1 MTRLRS
7 LCRSAST
14 LVFRVSSARN
24 VEGFFVDIHAP
35 ASDNIDELRRVADA
49 NGVATGFW
57 DWYGN
62 WVGVSAST
70 LLKVLGALGL
80 PLDESSSVGDVHS
93 ALRLTEEREWRR
105 TLPPTIVARQGGG
118 YMFPVHVP
126 DGSWVNVQWVLEDG
140 RKGSCDQVDRY
151 VAPRMIDG
159 ELIGCATFDVPHWLP
174 LGWHRLVATV
184 EGGHVE
190 SATLI
195 IVPNTLSLPL
205 LESSRRVWGVNA
217 QLYSTR
223 SASSWGIGDATDL
236 ADLAAVC
243 ADKGADFL
251 LINPVHASQPVS
263 PLETSPYLPV
273 SRRWLNPIYI
283 HPESIEEYAS
293 LPQASRAA
301 IEQLRDETRQ
311 FATRE
316 DLIDRDRSWEA
327 KRKALEAIFAAP
339 RSYHRQSQ
347 LDRFIE
353 RGGSEL
359 SNYALWCALVE
370 REGTIE
376 LPEDLARSSAP
387 RVELERLELADRVD
401 FYQWCQW
408 VAAQQLEHAQH
419 VAREVGME
427 IGIMA
432 DLAVG
437 VHPYGSEKWSRPEL
451 FASGMSVG
459 APPDVYSQQ
468 GQNWSQ
474 PPWSPRSLAES
485 GYLPLRDMVRAALAN
500 AGAVRIDH
508 ILGMF
513 RLWWIPDG
521 CAATEGTYVYYDHE
535 AMMGII
541 LLEAQRAGAV
551 VIGEDLGVVEPWV
564 RDYLRE
570 RGVLGTSV
578 VWFEKEGG
586 GWPLRP
592 EHYRDRALAAVNIHD
607 LPPTLG
613 YIRGI
618 QTTLRSELGL
628 LTDDIETVRAG
639 DRLELEQVSA
649 RLLEYGCIDGAEPSE
664 REIVEGLYR
673 YVAKTP
679 SKLVVASLVDAVGDV
694 RPQNM
699 PGTGADQYPNWC
711 VPLCDSD
718 GDEVAIED
726 LPTDERL
733 TSLFALLRGSVN

>member
-1 MTRLRS
+1 M
-7 LCRSAST
+7 
-14 LVFRVSSARN
+14 
-24 VEGFFVDIHAP
+24 DIHAP

-80 PLDESSSVGDVHS
+80 PLDESSSVGDVHE

-140 RKGSCDQVDRY
+140 RKGPCDQVDRY

-159 ELIGCATFDVPHWLP
+159 ELVGRATFDVPHWLP

-223 SASSWGIGDATDL
+223 SASSWGIGDAADL

-251 LINPVHASQPVS
+251 LVNPVHASQPVS

-283 HPESIEEYAS
+283 RPESIEEYAS
-293 LPQASRAA
+293 LPQASRVT

-311 FATRE
+311 FATRD
-316 DLIDRDRSWEA
+316 DLIDRDCSWEA
-327 KRKALEAIFAAP
+327 KSKALEIIFAAP

-408 VAAQQLEHAQH
+408 VAAEQLEHAQH

-521 CAATEGTYVYYDHE
+521 YAATEGTYVYYDHE
-535 AMMGII
+535 AMMGVI

>member
-1 MTRLRS
+1 M
-7 LCRSAST
+7 
-14 LVFRVSSARN
+14 
-24 VEGFFVDIHAP
+24 DIHAP
-35 ASDNIDELRRVADA
+35 ASDNIDELRRIADA
-49 NGVATGFW
+49 NGIATGFW
-57 DWYGN
+57 NWYGD

-80 PLDESSSVGDVHS
+80 PLDESSTVGDVHE
-93 ALRLTEEREWRR
+93 AQRLTEEREWRR

-140 RKGSCDQVDRY
+140 RKGACDQVDRY
-151 VAPRMIDG
+151 VPPRMIDG
-159 ELIGCATFDVPHWLP
+159 ELVGRATFDVPHWLP

-205 LESSRRVWGVNA
+205 LDSSRRVWGVNA

-223 SASSWGIGDATDL
+223 SASSWGIGDASDL

-263 PLETSPYLPV
+263 PLENSPYLPV

-283 HPESIEEYAS
+283 RPESIEEYAS

-316 DLIDRDRSWEA
+316 DLIDRDCSWEA
-327 KRKALEAIFAAP
+327 KRKALEAIFAVP

-347 LDRFIE
+347 LDCFIE

-387 RVELERLELADRVD
+387 RVELERLELAERVD

-408 VAAQQLEHAQH
+408 VVAEQLEHAQH

-451 FASGMSVG
+451 FATGMTVG

-485 GYLPLRDMVRAALAN
+485 GYTPLRDMVRAALAN

-513 RLWWIPDG
+513 RLWWIPEG
-521 CAATEGTYVYYDHE
+521 RAATEGTYVYYDHE
-535 AMMGII
+535 AMMGVI

-639 DRLELEQVSA
+639 DRLELEQMGA
-649 RLLEYGCIDGAEPSE
+649 RLHEYGCIDGAEPSE
-664 REIVEGLYR
+664 RETVEGLYR

-699 PGTGADQYPNWC
+699 PGTGADLYPNWC

-718 GDEVAIED
+718 GEEVAIDD
-726 LPTDERL
+726 LPTNERL
-733 TSLFALLRGSVN
+733 TSLFALLRGSVR

>member
-1 MTRLRS
+1 M
-7 LCRSAST
+7 
-14 LVFRVSSARN
+14 
-24 VEGFFVDIHAP
+24 DIHAP
-35 ASDNIDELRRVADA
+35 ASDNIDELRRIADA

-80 PLDESSSVGDVHS
+80 PLDESSTVGDVHE
-93 ALRLTEEREWRR
+93 AMRLTEEREWRR

-140 RKGSCDQVDRY
+140 RKGACDQVDRY
-151 VAPRMIDG
+151 IAPRMIDG
-159 ELIGCATFDVPHWLP
+159 ELVGRATFDVPHWLP

-205 LESSRRVWGVNA
+205 LDSSRRVWGVNA

-223 SASSWGIGDATDL
+223 SASSWGIGDASDL

-263 PLETSPYLPV
+263 PLENSPYLPV

-283 HPESIEEYAS
+283 RPESIEEYAS

-316 DLIDRDRSWEA
+316 DLIDRDCSWEA
-327 KRKALEAIFAAP
+327 KRKALEAIFAVP

-387 RVELERLELADRVD
+387 RVELERLELAERVD

-408 VAAQQLEHAQH
+408 VVAEQLEHAQH

-513 RLWWIPDG
+513 RLWWIPEG

-535 AMMGII
+535 AMMGVI

-639 DRLELEQVSA
+639 DRLELEQINA
-649 RLLEYGCIDGAEPSE
+649 RLLEYGCVDGAQPSE
-664 REIVEGLYR
+664 RETVEGLYR
-673 YVAKTP
+673 YVARTP

-718 GDEVAIED
+718 GDEVAIEE

>member
-1 MTRLRS
+1 M
-7 LCRSAST
+7 
-14 LVFRVSSARN
+14 
-24 VEGFFVDIHAP
+24 DIHAP
-35 ASDNIDELRRVADA
+35 ASDNIDELRRIADA
-49 NGVATGFW
+49 NGIATGFW
-57 DWYGN
+57 NWYGN

-80 PLDESSSVGDVHS
+80 PLNESSTVGDVYE
-93 ALRLTEEREWRR
+93 AQRLTEEREWRR

-140 RKGSCDQVDRY
+140 RKGACDQVDRY
-151 VAPRMIDG
+151 VPPRMIDG
-159 ELIGCATFDVPHWLP
+159 ELVGRATFDVPRWLP

-223 SASSWGIGDATDL
+223 SASSWGIGDAADL

-251 LINPVHASQPVS
+251 LVNPVHASQPVS

-283 HPESIEEYAS
+283 RPESIEEYAS

-301 IEQLRDETRQ
+301 IERLSDETRQ

-327 KRKALEAIFAAP
+327 KREALEVIFAAP

-387 RVELERLELADRVD
+387 RVELERLELAERVD

-408 VAAQQLEHAQH
+408 VVAEQLEHAQH

-474 PPWSPRSLAES
+474 PPWSPRSLADS

-535 AMMGII
+535 AMMGVI

-639 DRLELEQVSA
+639 DRLELEQMGA
-649 RLLEYGCIDGAEPSE
+649 RLHEYGCIDGAEPSE
-664 REIVEGLYR
+664 RETVEGLYR

-699 PGTGADQYPNWC
+699 PGTGADLYPNWC

-718 GDEVAIED
+718 GEEVAIED

-733 TSLFALLRGSVN
+733 TSLFALLRGTVH

>member
-1 MTRLRS
+1 M
-7 LCRSAST
+7 
-14 LVFRVSSARN
+14 
-24 VEGFFVDIHAP
+24 DIHAP

-80 PLDESSSVGDVHS
+80 PLDESSTVGDVHE
-93 ALRLTEEREWRR
+93 AQRLTEEREWRR

-140 RKGSCDQVDRY
+140 RKGPCDQVDRY

-159 ELIGCATFDVPHWLP
+159 ELVGRATFDVPHWLP

-223 SASSWGIGDATDL
+223 SASSWGIGDAADL

-251 LINPVHASQPVS
+251 LVNPVHASQPVS

-283 HPESIEEYAS
+283 RPESIEEYAS
-293 LPQASRAA
+293 LPQASRVT

-311 FATRE
+311 FATRD
-316 DLIDRDRSWEA
+316 DLIDRDCSWEA
-327 KRKALEAIFAAP
+327 KSKALEIIFAAP

-387 RVELERLELADRVD
+387 RVELERLKLADRVD

-408 VAAQQLEHAQH
+408 VAAEQLEHAQH

-535 AMMGII
+535 AMMGVI

>member
-1 MTRLRS
+1 M
-7 LCRSAST
+7 
-14 LVFRVSSARN
+14 
-24 VEGFFVDIHAP
+24 DIHAP
-35 ASDNIDELRRVADA
+35 ASDNIDELRRIADA

-80 PLDESSSVGDVHS
+80 PLDESSTVGDVYE
-93 ALRLTEEREWRR
+93 AQRLTEEREWRR

-140 RKGSCDQVDRY
+140 RKGACDQVDRY
-151 VAPRMIDG
+151 VPPRMIDG
-159 ELIGCATFDVPHWLP
+159 ELVGRATFDVPHWLP

-223 SASSWGIGDATDL
+223 SASSWGIGDAADL

-251 LINPVHASQPVS
+251 LVNPVHASQPVS

-283 HPESIEEYAS
+283 RPESIEEYAS

-316 DLIDRDRSWEA
+316 DLIDRDRSWET
-327 KRKALEAIFAAP
+327 KRTALELIFAAP

-408 VAAQQLEHAQH
+408 VAAEQLEHAQH

-535 AMMGII
+535 AMMGVI
-541 LLEAQRAGAV
+541 LLEAQRASAV

-628 LTDDIETVRAG
+628 LTADIETVRAG
-639 DRLELEQVSA
+639 DRLELEQVNA
-649 RLLEYGCIDGAEPSE
+649 RLLEYGCVDGAQPSE
-664 REIVEGLYR
+664 RETVEGLYR
-673 YVAKTP
+673 YVAQTP

-711 VPLCDSD
+711 VPLCDSN
-718 GDEVAIED
+718 GDEVAIEE

>member
-1 MTRLRS
+1 M
-7 LCRSAST
+7 
-14 LVFRVSSARN
+14 
-24 VEGFFVDIHAP
+24 DIHAP
-35 ASDNIDELRRVADA
+35 ASDNIDELRRIADA

-62 WVGVSAST
+62 WVGVRAST

-80 PLDESSSVGDVHS
+80 PLDESSTVGDVHE
-93 ALRLTEEREWRR
+93 ALRITDEREWRR

-118 YMFPVHVP
+118 YLFPVHVP
-126 DGSWVNVQWVLEDG
+126 DGSWVNVHWVLEDG
-140 RKGSCDQVDRY
+140 RKGACDQVDRY
-151 VAPRMIDG
+151 VPPRMIDG
-159 ELIGCATFDVPHWLP
+159 ELVGRATFDVPHWLP

-190 SATLI
+190 STTLI

-205 LESSRRVWGVNA
+205 LESSRRAWGVNA

-223 SASSWGIGDATDL
+223 SASSWGIGDAADL
-236 ADLAAVC
+236 ADLAAIC

-283 HPESIEEYAS
+283 RPENIEEFAS
-293 LPQASRAA
+293 LSQASREA

-311 FATRE
+311 FDSRE
-316 DLIDRDRSWEA
+316 DLIDRDCSWEA
-327 KRKALEAIFAAP
+327 KRKALELIFAAP

-347 LDRFIE
+347 LDHFIE

-387 RVELERLELADRVD
+387 RVEMERLELADRVD

-408 VAAQQLEHAQH
+408 VAAEQLEHAQH

-437 VHPYGSEKWSRPEL
+437 VHGYGSEKWSRPEL
-451 FASGMSVG
+451 FANGMCVG

-521 CAATEGTYVYYDHE
+521 CSATEGTYVYYDHE
-535 AMMGII
+535 AMMGVI

-639 DRLELEQVSA
+639 DRLELEQMNA
-649 RLLEYGCIDGAEPSE
+649 RLLEYGCVDGAQPSE
-664 REIVEGLYR
+664 RETVEGLYR
-673 YVAKTP
+673 YIAQTP

-699 PGTGADQYPNWC
+699 PGTGADLYPNWC
-711 VPLCDSD
+711 VPLCDSN
-718 GDEVAIED
+718 GDEVPIEE

>member
-1 MTRLRS
+1 M
-7 LCRSAST
+7 
-14 LVFRVSSARN
+14 
-24 VEGFFVDIHAP
+24 DIHAP
-35 ASDNIDELRRVADA
+35 ASDNIDELRRIADA

-80 PLDESSSVGDVHS
+80 PLDESSTVGDVHE
-93 ALRLTEEREWRR
+93 AMRLTEEREWRR

-140 RKGSCDQVDRY
+140 RKGACDQVDRY
-151 VAPRMIDG
+151 VAPRVIDG
-159 ELIGCATFDVPHWLP
+159 ELVGRATFDVPHWLP

-223 SASSWGIGDATDL
+223 SASSWGIGDASDL

-263 PLETSPYLPV
+263 PLENSPYLPV

-283 HPESIEEYAS
+283 RPESIEEYAS

-327 KRKALEAIFAAP
+327 KRKALEAIFAVP

-347 LDRFIE
+347 LDCFIE

-387 RVELERLELADRVD
+387 RVELERLELAERVD

-408 VAAQQLEHAQH
+408 VVAEQLEHAQH

-474 PPWSPRSLAES
+474 PPWSPRSLADS

-521 CAATEGTYVYYDHE
+521 RAATEGTYVYYDHE
-535 AMMGII
+535 AMMGVI

-578 VWFEKEGG
+578 VWFEKEGS

-639 DRLELEQVSA
+639 DRLELEQVGV
-649 RLLEYGCIDGAEPSE
+649 RLHEYGCIDGAEPSE
-664 REIVEGLYR
+664 RETVEGLYR

-718 GDEVAIED
+718 GEEVAIED
-726 LPTDERL
+726 LPTDDRL
-733 TSLFALLRGSVN
+733 TSLFALLRGTVH

>member
-1 MTRLRS
+1 M
-7 LCRSAST
+7 
-14 LVFRVSSARN
+14 
-24 VEGFFVDIHAP
+24 DIHAP

-49 NGVATGFW
+49 NGVAIGFW

-80 PLDESSSVGDVHS
+80 PLDESSTVGDVHE
-93 ALRLTEEREWRR
+93 AQRLTEEREWRR

-140 RKGSCDQVDRY
+140 RKGPCDQVDRY

-159 ELIGCATFDVPHWLP
+159 ELVGRATFDVPHWLP

-223 SASSWGIGDATDL
+223 SASSWGIGDAADL

-251 LINPVHASQPVS
+251 LVNPVHASQPVS

-283 HPESIEEYAS
+283 RPENIEEYAS
-293 LPQASRAA
+293 LPQASRVT

-311 FATRE
+311 FATRD
-316 DLIDRDRSWEA
+316 DLIDRDCSWEA
-327 KRKALEAIFAAP
+327 KSKALEIIFAAP

-408 VAAQQLEHAQH
+408 VAAEQLEHAQH

-535 AMMGII
+535 AMMGVI

>member
-1 MTRLRS
+1 M
-7 LCRSAST
+7 
-14 LVFRVSSARN
+14 
-24 VEGFFVDIHAP
+24 DIHAP
-35 ASDNIDELRRVADA
+35 ASDNIDELRRIADA

-80 PLDESSSVGDVHS
+80 PLDESSTVGDVHE
-93 ALRLTEEREWRR
+93 AQRLTDEREWRR

-140 RKGSCDQVDRY
+140 RKGACDQVDRY
-151 VAPRMIDG
+151 VPPRMIDG
-159 ELIGCATFDVPHWLP
+159 ELVGRATFDVPHWLP

-223 SASSWGIGDATDL
+223 SASSWGIGDAADL

-263 PLETSPYLPV
+263 PLENSPYLPV

-283 HPESIEEYAS
+283 RPESIEEYAS
-293 LPQASRAA
+293 LPEASRVA
-301 IEQLRDETRQ
+301 IKQLSDETRQ
-311 FATRE
+311 FAIRE

-327 KRKALEAIFAAP
+327 KRKALEIIFDAP

-387 RVELERLELADRVD
+387 RVELERLELAERVD

-408 VAAQQLEHAQH
+408 VVAEQLEHAQH
-419 VAREVGME
+419 VARGVGME

-513 RLWWIPDG
+513 RLWWIPEG
-521 CAATEGTYVYYDHE
+521 RAATEGTYVYYDHE
-535 AMMGII
+535 AMMGVI

-639 DRLELEQVSA
+639 DRLELEQVGA
-649 RLLEYGCIDGAEPSE
+649 RLHEYGCIDGAEPSE
-664 REIVEGLYR
+664 RETVEGLYR

-718 GDEVAIED
+718 GEEVAIED

-733 TSLFALLRGSVN
+733 TSLFALLRGTVR

>member
-1 MTRLRS
+1 M
-7 LCRSAST
+7 
-14 LVFRVSSARN
+14 
-24 VEGFFVDIHAP
+24 DIHAP
-35 ASDNIDELRRVADA
+35 ASDNIDELRRIADA

-80 PLDESSSVGDVHS
+80 PLDESSTVGDVHE
-93 ALRLTEEREWRR
+93 AQRLTDEREWRR

-151 VAPRMIDG
+151 VPPRMIDG
-159 ELIGCATFDVPHWLP
+159 ELVGRATFDVPHWLP

-190 SATLI
+190 STTLI

-223 SASSWGIGDATDL
+223 SASSWGIGDAADL

-283 HPESIEEYAS
+283 RPESIEEYAS
-293 LPQASRAA
+293 LPQASRVT

-311 FATRE
+311 FAIRE

-327 KRKALEAIFAAP
+327 KRKALEIIFDAP

-408 VAAQQLEHAQH
+408 VVAEQLEHAQH
-419 VAREVGME
+419 VAREVDME

-521 CAATEGTYVYYDHE
+521 RAATEGTYVYYDHE
-535 AMMGII
+535 AMMGVI

-628 LTDDIETVRAG
+628 LTDDIEKVRAG

-649 RLLEYGCIDGAEPSE
+649 RLHEYGCIDGAEPSE
-664 REIVEGLYR
+664 RETVEGLYR

-718 GDEVAIED
+718 GEEVAIED

-733 TSLFALLRGSVN
+733 TSLFALLNGTVR

>member
-1 MTRLRS
+1 M
-7 LCRSAST
+7 
-14 LVFRVSSARN
+14 
-24 VEGFFVDIHAP
+24 DIHAP
-35 ASDNIDELRRVADA
+35 ASDNIDELRRIADA

-80 PLDESSSVGDVHS
+80 PLDESSTVEDVHE
-93 ALRLTEEREWRR
+93 AMRLTEEREWRR

-140 RKGSCDQVDRY
+140 RKGACDQVDRY

-159 ELIGCATFDVPHWLP
+159 ELVGRATFDVPHWLP

-223 SASSWGIGDATDL
+223 SASSWGIGDASDL

-263 PLETSPYLPV
+263 PLENSPYLPV

-283 HPESIEEYAS
+283 RPESIEEYAS

-327 KRKALEAIFAAP
+327 KRKALEAIFAVP

-347 LDRFIE
+347 LDCFIE

-387 RVELERLELADRVD
+387 RVELERLELAERVD

-408 VAAQQLEHAQH
+408 VVAEQLEHAQH

-474 PPWSPRSLAES
+474 PPWSPRSLADS

-521 CAATEGTYVYYDHE
+521 RAATEGTYVYYDHE
-535 AMMGII
+535 AMMGVI

-578 VWFEKEGG
+578 VWFEKEGS

-639 DRLELEQVSA
+639 DRLELEQVGV
-649 RLLEYGCIDGAEPSE
+649 RLHEYGCIDGAEPSE
-664 REIVEGLYR
+664 RETVEGLYR

-718 GDEVAIED
+718 GEEVAIED
-726 LPTDERL
+726 LPTDDRL
-733 TSLFALLRGSVN
+733 TSLFALLRGTVH

>member
-1 MTRLRS
+1 M
-7 LCRSAST
+7 
-14 LVFRVSSARN
+14 
-24 VEGFFVDIHAP
+24 DIHAP
-35 ASDNIDELRRVADA
+35 ASDNIDELRRIADA

-80 PLDESSSVGDVHS
+80 PLDESSTVGDVHE
-93 ALRLTEEREWRR
+93 AMRLTEEREWRR

-140 RKGSCDQVDRY
+140 RKGACDQVDRY

-159 ELIGCATFDVPHWLP
+159 ELVGRATFDVPHWLP

-223 SASSWGIGDATDL
+223 SASSWGIGDASDL

-263 PLETSPYLPV
+263 PLENSPYLPV

-283 HPESIEEYAS
+283 RPESIEEYAS

-327 KRKALEAIFAAP
+327 KRKALEAIFAVP

-347 LDRFIE
+347 LDCFIE

-387 RVELERLELADRVD
+387 RVELERLELAERVD

-408 VAAQQLEHAQH
+408 VVAEQLEHAQH

-474 PPWSPRSLAES
+474 PPWSPRSLADS

-521 CAATEGTYVYYDHE
+521 RAATEGTYVYYDHE
-535 AMMGII
+535 AMMGVI

-578 VWFEKEGG
+578 VWFEKEGS

-639 DRLELEQVSA
+639 DRLELEQVGV
-649 RLLEYGCIDGAEPSE
+649 RLHEYGCIDGAEPSE
-664 REIVEGLYR
+664 RETVEGLYR

-718 GDEVAIED
+718 GEEVAIED
-726 LPTDERL
+726 LPADERL
-733 TSLFALLRGSVN
+733 TSLFALLRGTVH

>member
-1 MTRLRS
+1 M
-7 LCRSAST
+7 
-14 LVFRVSSARN
+14 
-24 VEGFFVDIHAP
+24 DIHAP
-35 ASDNIDELRRVADA
+35 ASDNIDELRRIADA

-80 PLDESSSVGDVHS
+80 PLDESSTVGDVHE
-93 ALRLTEEREWRR
+93 AMRLTEEREWRR

-140 RKGSCDQVDRY
+140 RKGACDQVDRY

-159 ELIGCATFDVPHWLP
+159 ELVGRATFDVPHWLP

-223 SASSWGIGDATDL
+223 SASSWGIGDAADL

-251 LINPVHASQPVS
+251 LINPVHASQPVA
-263 PLETSPYLPV
+263 PLENSPYLPV

-283 HPESIEEYAS
+283 RPESIEEYAS
-293 LPQASRAA
+293 LPQASRVT

-311 FATRE
+311 FAIRE

-327 KRKALEAIFAAP
+327 KRKALEIIFDAP

-408 VAAQQLEHAQH
+408 IAAEQLEHAQH

-474 PPWSPRSLAES
+474 PPWSPRSLADS

-513 RLWWIPDG
+513 RLWWIPEG
-521 CAATEGTYVYYDHE
+521 RAATEGTYVYYDHE
-535 AMMGII
+535 AMMGVI

-639 DRLELEQVSA
+639 DRLELEQMGA
-649 RLLEYGCIDGAEPSE
+649 RLHEYGCIDGAEPSE
-664 REIVEGLYR
+664 RETVEGLYR

-718 GDEVAIED
+718 GEEVAIED

-733 TSLFALLRGSVN
+733 TSLFALLRGTVH

>member
-1 MTRLRS
+1 M
-7 LCRSAST
+7 
-14 LVFRVSSARN
+14 
-24 VEGFFVDIHAP
+24 DIHAP
-35 ASDNIDELRRVADA
+35 ASDNIDELRRIADA
-49 NGVATGFW
+49 NGIATGFW
-57 DWYGN
+57 NWYGN

-80 PLDESSSVGDVHS
+80 PLDESSTVGDVHE
-93 ALRLTEEREWRR
+93 AQRLTEEREWRR

-140 RKGSCDQVDRY
+140 RKGACDQVDRY
-151 VAPRMIDG
+151 VPPRMIDG
-159 ELIGCATFDVPHWLP
+159 ELVGRATFDVPHWLP

-223 SASSWGIGDATDL
+223 SASSWGIGDAADL
-236 ADLAAVC
+236 ADLAAIC

-283 HPESIEEYAS
+283 RPENIEEFSS
-293 LPQASRAA
+293 LPQASRDA
-301 IEQLRDETRQ
+301 IEQLSDETRQ
-311 FATRE
+311 FDSRD

-327 KRKALEAIFAAP
+327 KRTALELIFAAP

-376 LPEDLARSSAP
+376 LPEDLALSSAP

-408 VAAQQLEHAQH
+408 VVAEQLEHAQH

-427 IGIMA
+427 IGVMA

-513 RLWWIPDG
+513 RLWWIPEG

-535 AMMGII
+535 AMMGVI

-639 DRLELEQVSA
+639 DRLELEQMGA
-649 RLLEYGCIDGAEPSE
+649 RLHEYGCIDGAEPSE

-718 GDEVAIED
+718 GEEVAIED

-733 TSLFALLRGSVN
+733 TSLFALLRGAVR

>member
-1 MTRLRS
+1 M
-7 LCRSAST
+7 
-14 LVFRVSSARN
+14 
-24 VEGFFVDIHAP
+24 DIHAP
-35 ASDNIDELRRVADA
+35 ASDNIDELRRIADA

-80 PLDESSSVGDVHS
+80 PLDESSTVGDVHE
-93 ALRLTEEREWRR
+93 AMRLTEEREWRR

-140 RKGSCDQVDRY
+140 RKGACDQVDRY

-159 ELIGCATFDVPHWLP
+159 ELVGRATFDVPHWLP

-223 SASSWGIGDATDL
+223 SASSWGIGDASDL

-263 PLETSPYLPV
+263 PLENSPYLPV

-283 HPESIEEYAS
+283 RPESIEEYAS

-316 DLIDRDRSWEA
+316 DLSDRDRSWEA
-327 KRKALEAIFAAP
+327 KRKALEAIFAVP

-347 LDRFIE
+347 LDCFIE

-370 REGTIE
+370 RECTIE

-387 RVELERLELADRVD
+387 RVELERLELAERVD

-408 VAAQQLEHAQH
+408 VVAEQLEHAQH

-474 PPWSPRSLAES
+474 PPWSPRSLADS

-521 CAATEGTYVYYDHE
+521 RAATEGTYVYYDHE
-535 AMMGII
+535 AMMGVI

-578 VWFEKEGG
+578 VWFEKEGS

-639 DRLELEQVSA
+639 DRLELEQMGA
-649 RLLEYGCIDGAEPSE
+649 RLHEYGCIDGAEPSE
-664 REIVEGLYR
+664 RETVEGLYR
-673 YVAKTP
+673 YVAKTS

-699 PGTGADQYPNWC
+699 PGTGADLYPNWC

-718 GDEVAIED
+718 GEEVAIED

-733 TSLFALLRGSVN
+733 TSLFALLRGTVR

>member
-1 MTRLRS
+1 M
-7 LCRSAST
+7 
-14 LVFRVSSARN
+14 
-24 VEGFFVDIHAP
+24 DIHAP
-35 ASDNIDELRRVADA
+35 ASDNIDELRRIADA

-80 PLDESSSVGDVHS
+80 PLDESSTVGDVHE
-93 ALRLTEEREWRR
+93 AQRLTDEREWRR

-140 RKGSCDQVDRY
+140 RKGACDQVDRY
-151 VAPRMIDG
+151 VPPRMIDG
-159 ELIGCATFDVPHWLP
+159 ELVGRATFDVPHWLP

-223 SASSWGIGDATDL
+223 SASSWGIGDAADL

-263 PLETSPYLPV
+263 PLENSPYLPV

-283 HPESIEEYAS
+283 RPESIEEYAS
-293 LPQASRAA
+293 LPEASRVA
-301 IEQLRDETRQ
+301 IKQLSDETRQ
-311 FATRE
+311 FAIRE

-327 KRKALEAIFAAP
+327 KRKALEIIFDAP

-408 VAAQQLEHAQH
+408 VVAEQLEHAQH
-419 VAREVGME
+419 VARGVGME

-521 CAATEGTYVYYDHE
+521 RAATEGTYVYYDHE
-535 AMMGII
+535 AMMGVI

-639 DRLELEQVSA
+639 DRLELEQMRA
-649 RLLEYGCIDGAEPSE
+649 RLHEYGCIDGAEPSE
-664 REIVEGLYR
+664 RETVEGLYR

-718 GDEVAIED
+718 GEEVAIED

-733 TSLFALLRGSVN
+733 TSLFALLRGTVR

>member
-1 MTRLRS
+1 M
-7 LCRSAST
+7 
-14 LVFRVSSARN
+14 
-24 VEGFFVDIHAP
+24 DIHAP

-80 PLDESSSVGDVHS
+80 PLDESSTVGDVHE

-159 ELIGCATFDVPHWLP
+159 ELVGRATFDVPHWLP

-205 LESSRRVWGVNA
+205 LESSRHVWGVNA

-263 PLETSPYLPV
+263 PLENSPYLPV

-283 HPESIEEYAS
+283 RPESIEEYAF

-301 IEQLRDETRQ
+301 IEQLSDETRQ
-311 FATRE
+311 FAIRE

-327 KRKALEAIFAAP
+327 KREALEVIFAAP

-387 RVELERLELADRVD
+387 RVELERLELAERVD

-408 VAAQQLEHAQH
+408 VAAEQLEHAQH

-485 GYLPLRDMVRAALAN
+485 GYLPLRDMLRAALAN

-513 RLWWIPDG
+513 RLWWIPEG
-521 CAATEGTYVYYDHE
+521 RAATEGTYVYYDHE
-535 AMMGII
+535 AMMGVI

-639 DRLELEQVSA
+639 DRLELEQVTA
-649 RLLEYGCIDGAEPSE
+649 RLHEYGCIDGAEPSE
-664 REIVEGLYR
+664 RETVEGLYR

-718 GDEVAIED
+718 GEEVAIED

-733 TSLFALLRGSVN
+733 TSLFALLRGTVC

>member
-1 MTRLRS
+1 M
-7 LCRSAST
+7 
-14 LVFRVSSARN
+14 
-24 VEGFFVDIHAP
+24 DIHAP

-80 PLDESSSVGDVHS
+80 PLDESSTVGDVHE
-93 ALRLTEEREWRR
+93 AQRLTEEREWRR

-140 RKGSCDQVDRY
+140 RKGPCDQVDRY

-159 ELIGCATFDVPHWLP
+159 ELVGRATFDVPHWLP

-223 SASSWGIGDATDL
+223 SASSWGIGDAADL

-251 LINPVHASQPVS
+251 LVNPVHASQPVS

-283 HPESIEEYAS
+283 RPESIEEYAS
-293 LPQASRAA
+293 LPQASRVT

-311 FATRE
+311 FATRD
-316 DLIDRDRSWEA
+316 DLIDRDCSWEA
-327 KRKALEAIFAAP
+327 KSKALEIIFAAP

-408 VAAQQLEHAQH
+408 VAAEQLEHAQH

-521 CAATEGTYVYYDHE
+521 CAATVGTYVYYDHE
-535 AMMGII
+535 AMMGVI

>member
-1 MTRLRS
+1 M
-7 LCRSAST
+7 
-14 LVFRVSSARN
+14 
-24 VEGFFVDIHAP
+24 DIHAP
-35 ASDNIDELRRVADA
+35 ASDNIDELRRIADA

-80 PLDESSSVGDVHS
+80 PLDESSTVGDVHE
-93 ALRLTEEREWRR
+93 AMRLTEEREWRR

-140 RKGSCDQVDRY
+140 RKGACDQVDRY

-159 ELIGCATFDVPHWLP
+159 ELVGRATFDVPHWLP

-223 SASSWGIGDATDL
+223 SASSWGIGDASDL

-263 PLETSPYLPV
+263 PLENSPYLPV

-283 HPESIEEYAS
+283 RPESIEEYAS

-327 KRKALEAIFAAP
+327 KRKALEAIFAVP

-347 LDRFIE
+347 LDCFIE

-387 RVELERLELADRVD
+387 RVELERLELAERVD

-408 VAAQQLEHAQH
+408 VAAEQLEHAQH

-474 PPWSPRSLAES
+474 PPWSPRSLADS

-521 CAATEGTYVYYDHE
+521 RAATEGTYVYYDHE
-535 AMMGII
+535 AMMGVI

-578 VWFEKEGG
+578 VWFEKEGS

-639 DRLELEQVSA
+639 DRLELEQVGV
-649 RLLEYGCIDGAEPSE
+649 RLHEYGCIDGAEPSE
-664 REIVEGLYR
+664 RETVEGLYR

-718 GDEVAIED
+718 GEEVAIED
-726 LPTDERL
+726 LPADERL
-733 TSLFALLRGSVN
+733 TSLFALLRGTVH

>member
-1 MTRLRS
+1 M
-7 LCRSAST
+7 
-14 LVFRVSSARN
+14 
-24 VEGFFVDIHAP
+24 DIHAP
-35 ASDNIDELRRVADA
+35 ASDNIDELRRIADA

-80 PLDESSSVGDVHS
+80 PLDESSTVGDVHE

-140 RKGSCDQVDRY
+140 RKGACDQVDRY
-151 VAPRMIDG
+151 IAPRMIDG
-159 ELIGCATFDVPHWLP
+159 ELVGRATFDVPHWLP

-263 PLETSPYLPV
+263 PLENSPYLPV

-283 HPESIEEYAS
+283 RPESIEEYAS

-316 DLIDRDRSWEA
+316 DLIDRDCSWEA
-327 KRKALEAIFAAP
+327 KRKALEAIFAVP

-347 LDRFIE
+347 LDCFIE

-387 RVELERLELADRVD
+387 RVELERLELAERVN

-408 VAAQQLEHAQH
+408 VVAEQLEHAQH

-474 PPWSPRSLAES
+474 PPWSPRSLADS

-521 CAATEGTYVYYDHE
+521 RAATEGTYVYYDHE
-535 AMMGII
+535 AMMGVI

-578 VWFEKEGG
+578 VWFEKEGS

-639 DRLELEQVSA
+639 DRLELEQVGV
-649 RLLEYGCIDGAEPSE
+649 RLHEYGCIDGAEPSE
-664 REIVEGLYR
+664 RETVEGLYR

-718 GDEVAIED
+718 GEEVAIED
-726 LPTDERL
+726 LPTDDRL
-733 TSLFALLRGSVN
+733 TSLFALLRGTVH

>member
-1 MTRLRS
+1 M
-7 LCRSAST
+7 
-14 LVFRVSSARN
+14 
-24 VEGFFVDIHAP
+24 DIHAP
-35 ASDNIDELRRVADA
+35 ASDNIDELRRIADA

-80 PLDESSSVGDVHS
+80 PLDESSTVGDVHE
-93 ALRLTEEREWRR
+93 AMRLTEEREWRR

-140 RKGSCDQVDRY
+140 RKGACDQVDRY
-151 VAPRMIDG
+151 IAPRMIDG
-159 ELIGCATFDVPHWLP
+159 ELVGRATFDVPHWLP

-223 SASSWGIGDATDL
+223 SASSWGIGDASDL

-263 PLETSPYLPV
+263 PLENSPYLPV

-283 HPESIEEYAS
+283 RPESIEEYAS

-327 KRKALEAIFAAP
+327 KRKALEAIFAVP

-347 LDRFIE
+347 LDCFIE

-387 RVELERLELADRVD
+387 RVELERLELAERVD

-408 VAAQQLEHAQH
+408 VVAEQLEHAQH

-474 PPWSPRSLAES
+474 PPWSPRSLADS

-521 CAATEGTYVYYDHE
+521 RAATEGTYVYYDHE
-535 AMMGII
+535 AMMGVI

-578 VWFEKEGG
+578 VWFEKEGS

-639 DRLELEQVSA
+639 DRLELEQVGV
-649 RLLEYGCIDGAEPSE
+649 RLHEYGCIDGAEPSE
-664 REIVEGLYR
+664 RETVEGLYR

-718 GDEVAIED
+718 GEEVAIED
-726 LPTDERL
+726 LPTDDRL
-733 TSLFALLRGSVN
+733 TSLFALLRGTVH

>member
-1 MTRLRS
+1 M
-7 LCRSAST
+7 
-14 LVFRVSSARN
+14 
-24 VEGFFVDIHAP
+24 DIHAP
-35 ASDNIDELRRVADA
+35 ASDNIDELRRIADA

-80 PLDESSSVGDVHS
+80 PLDESSTVGDVHE
-93 ALRLTEEREWRR
+93 AMRLTEEREWRR

-140 RKGSCDQVDRY
+140 RKGACDQVDRY

-159 ELIGCATFDVPHWLP
+159 ELVGRATFDVPHWLP

-223 SASSWGIGDATDL
+223 SASSWGIGDASDL

-263 PLETSPYLPV
+263 PLENSPYLPV

-283 HPESIEEYAS
+283 RPESIEEYAS

-316 DLIDRDRSWEA
+316 DLIDRDCSWEA
-327 KRKALEAIFAAP
+327 KRKALEAIFAVP

-347 LDRFIE
+347 LDCFIE

-387 RVELERLELADRVD
+387 RVELERLELAERVN

-408 VAAQQLEHAQH
+408 VVAEQLEHAQH

-474 PPWSPRSLAES
+474 PPWSPRSLADS

-521 CAATEGTYVYYDHE
+521 RAATEGTYVYYDHE
-535 AMMGII
+535 AMMGVI

-578 VWFEKEGG
+578 VWFEKEGS

-639 DRLELEQVSA
+639 DRLELEQVGV
-649 RLLEYGCIDGAEPSE
+649 RLHEYGCIDGAEPSE
-664 REIVEGLYR
+664 RETVEGLYR

-718 GDEVAIED
+718 GEEVAIED
-726 LPTDERL
+726 LPTDDRL
-733 TSLFALLRGSVN
+733 TSLFALLRGTVH

>member
-14 LVFRVSSARN
+14 LNIKVLSARN

-35 ASDNIDELRRVADA
+35 ASDNIDELRRIADA
-49 NGVATGFW
+49 NGIATGFW
-57 DWYGN
+57 NWYGD

-80 PLDESSSVGDVHS
+80 PLDESSTVGDVHE
-93 ALRLTEEREWRR
+93 AQRLTEEREWRR

-140 RKGSCDQVDRY
+140 RKGACDQVDRY
-151 VAPRMIDG
+151 VPPRMIDG
-159 ELIGCATFDVPHWLP
+159 ELVGRATFDVPHWLP

-223 SASSWGIGDATDL
+223 SASSWGIGDASDL

-263 PLETSPYLPV
+263 PLENSPYLPV

-283 HPESIEEYAS
+283 RPESIEEYAS

-327 KRKALEAIFAAP
+327 KRKALEAIFAVP

-347 LDRFIE
+347 LDCFIE

-408 VAAQQLEHAQH
+408 VAAEQLEHAQH

-427 IGIMA
+427 IGVMA

-474 PPWSPRSLAES
+474 PPWSPRSLADS

-535 AMMGII
+535 AMMGVI

-639 DRLELEQVSA
+639 DRLELEQMGA
-649 RLLEYGCIDGAEPSE
+649 RLHEYGCIDGAEPSE
-664 REIVEGLYR
+664 RETVEGLYR

-718 GDEVAIED
+718 GEEVAIED

-733 TSLFALLRGSVN
+733 TSLFALLRGTVH

>member
-1 MTRLRS
+1 M
-7 LCRSAST
+7 
-14 LVFRVSSARN
+14 
-24 VEGFFVDIHAP
+24 DIHAP
-35 ASDNIDELRRVADA
+35 ASDNIDELRRIADA

-80 PLDESSSVGDVHS
+80 PLDESSTVGDVHE
-93 ALRLTEEREWRR
+93 AMRLTEEREWRR

-140 RKGSCDQVDRY
+140 RKGACDQVDRY
-151 VAPRMIDG
+151 VAPRVIDG
-159 ELIGCATFDVPHWLP
+159 ELVGRATFDVPHWLP

-223 SASSWGIGDATDL
+223 SASSWGIGDASDL

-263 PLETSPYLPV
+263 PLENSPYLPV

-283 HPESIEEYAS
+283 RPESIEEYAS

-327 KRKALEAIFAAP
+327 KRKALEAIFAVP

-347 LDRFIE
+347 LDCFIE

-387 RVELERLELADRVD
+387 RVELERLELAERVD

-408 VAAQQLEHAQH
+408 VVAEQLEHAQH

-474 PPWSPRSLAES
+474 PPWSPRSLADS

-535 AMMGII
+535 AMMGVI

-564 RDYLRE
+564 RDYLRD

-578 VWFEKEGG
+578 VWFEKEGS

-639 DRLELEQVSA
+639 DRLELEQVGV
-649 RLLEYGCIDGAEPSE
+649 RLHEYGCIDGAEPSE
-664 REIVEGLYR
+664 RETVEGLYR

-718 GDEVAIED
+718 GEEVAIED
-726 LPTDERL
+726 LPTDDRL
-733 TSLFALLRGSVN
+733 TSLFALLRGTVH

>member
-1 MTRLRS
+1 M
-7 LCRSAST
+7 
-14 LVFRVSSARN
+14 
-24 VEGFFVDIHAP
+24 DIHAP
-35 ASDNIDELRRVADA
+35 ASDNIDELRRIADA
-49 NGVATGFW
+49 NGIATGFW
-57 DWYGN
+57 NWYGN

-80 PLDESSSVGDVHS
+80 PLNESSTVGDVYE
-93 ALRLTEEREWRR
+93 AQRLTEEREWRR

-140 RKGSCDQVDRY
+140 RKGACDQVDRY

-159 ELIGCATFDVPHWLP
+159 ELVGRATFDVPHWLP

-223 SASSWGIGDATDL
+223 SASSWGIGDAADL

-251 LINPVHASQPVS
+251 LVNPVHASQPVS

-283 HPESIEEYAS
+283 RPESIEEYAS

-301 IEQLRDETRQ
+301 IERLSDETRQ

-327 KRKALEAIFAAP
+327 KREALEAIFAAP

-347 LDRFIE
+347 LDRFME

-387 RVELERLELADRVD
+387 RVELERLELAERVD

-408 VAAQQLEHAQH
+408 VVAEQLEHAQH

-474 PPWSPRSLAES
+474 PPWSPRSLADS

-535 AMMGII
+535 AMMGVI

-639 DRLELEQVSA
+639 DRLELEQMGA
-649 RLLEYGCIDGAEPSE
+649 RLHEYGCIDGAEPSE
-664 REIVEGLYR
+664 RETVEGLYR

-699 PGTGADQYPNWC
+699 PGTGADLYPNWC

-718 GDEVAIED
+718 GEEVAIED

>member
-1 MTRLRS
+1 M
-7 LCRSAST
+7 
-14 LVFRVSSARN
+14 
-24 VEGFFVDIHAP
+24 DIHAP
-35 ASDNIDELRRVADA
+35 ASDNIDELRRIADA

-80 PLDESSSVGDVHS
+80 PLDESSTVGDVHE
-93 ALRLTEEREWRR
+93 AMRLTEEREWRR

-140 RKGSCDQVDRY
+140 RKGACDQVDRY

-159 ELIGCATFDVPHWLP
+159 ELVGRATFDVPHWLP

-223 SASSWGIGDATDL
+223 SASSWGIGDASDL

-263 PLETSPYLPV
+263 PLENSPYLPV

-283 HPESIEEYAS
+283 RPESIEEYAS

-327 KRKALEAIFAAP
+327 KRKALEAIFAVP

-347 LDRFIE
+347 LDCFIE

-387 RVELERLELADRVD
+387 RVELERLELAERVD

-408 VAAQQLEHAQH
+408 VVAEQLEHAQH

-474 PPWSPRSLAES
+474 PPWSPRSLADS

-500 AGAVRIDH
+500 AGAARIDH

-521 CAATEGTYVYYDHE
+521 RAATEGTYVYYDHE
-535 AMMGII
+535 AMMGVI

-578 VWFEKEGG
+578 VWFEKEGS

-639 DRLELEQVSA
+639 DRLELEQVGV
-649 RLLEYGCIDGAEPSE
+649 RLHEYGCIDGAEPSE
-664 REIVEGLYR
+664 RETVEGLYR

-718 GDEVAIED
+718 GEEVAIED
-726 LPTDERL
+726 LPTDDRL
-733 TSLFALLRGSVN
+733 TSLFALLRGTVH

>member
-7 LCRSAST
+7 LCRSVSA
-14 LVFRVSSARN
+14 LNIKVSSARN
-24 VEGFFVDIHAP
+24 EEGFFVDIHAP
-35 ASDNIDELRRVADA
+35 ASDNIDELRRIADA

-80 PLDESSSVGDVHS
+80 PLDESSTVGDVHE
-93 ALRLTEEREWRR
+93 AMRLTEEREWRR

-140 RKGSCDQVDRY
+140 RKGACDQVDRY

-159 ELIGCATFDVPHWLP
+159 ELVGRATFDVPHWLP

-205 LESSRRVWGVNA
+205 LDSSRRVWGVNA

-223 SASSWGIGDATDL
+223 SASSWGIGDASDL

-263 PLETSPYLPV
+263 PLENSPYLPV

-283 HPESIEEYAS
+283 RPESIEEYAS

-316 DLIDRDRSWEA
+316 DLIDRDCSWEA
-327 KRKALEAIFAAP
+327 KRKALEAIFAVP

-347 LDRFIE
+347 LDCFIE

-387 RVELERLELADRVD
+387 RVELERLELAERVD

-408 VAAQQLEHAQH
+408 VVAEQLEHAQH

-474 PPWSPRSLAES
+474 PPWSPRSLADS

-521 CAATEGTYVYYDHE
+521 RAATEGTYVYYDHE
-535 AMMGII
+535 AMMGVI

-628 LTDDIETVRAG
+628 LTDDIEKVRAG

-649 RLLEYGCIDGAEPSE
+649 RLHEYGCIDGAEPSE
-664 REIVEGLYR
+664 RETVEGLYR

-718 GDEVAIED
+718 GEEVAIED
-726 LPTDERL
+726 LPTDDRL
-733 TSLFALLRGSVN
+733 TSLFALLSGTVR

>member
-1 MTRLRS
+1 M
-7 LCRSAST
+7 
-14 LVFRVSSARN
+14 
-24 VEGFFVDIHAP
+24 DIHAP
-35 ASDNIDELRRVADA
+35 ASDNIDELRRIADV

-80 PLDESSSVGDVHS
+80 PLDESSTVGDVHE
-93 ALRLTEEREWRR
+93 AMRLTEEREWRR

-140 RKGSCDQVDRY
+140 RKGACDQVDRY

-159 ELIGCATFDVPHWLP
+159 ELVGRATFDVPHWLP

-223 SASSWGIGDATDL
+223 SASSWGIGDASDL

-263 PLETSPYLPV
+263 PLENSPYLPV

-283 HPESIEEYAS
+283 RPESIEEYAS

-327 KRKALEAIFAAP
+327 KRKALEAIFAVP

-347 LDRFIE
+347 LDCFIE

-387 RVELERLELADRVD
+387 RVELERLELAERVD

-408 VAAQQLEHAQH
+408 VVAEQLEHAQH

-474 PPWSPRSLAES
+474 PPWSPRSLADS

-521 CAATEGTYVYYDHE
+521 RAATEGTYVYYDHE
-535 AMMGII
+535 AMMGVI

-578 VWFEKEGG
+578 VWFEKEGS

-639 DRLELEQVSA
+639 DRLELEQVGV
-649 RLLEYGCIDGAEPSE
+649 RLHEYGCIDGAEPSE
-664 REIVEGLYR
+664 RETVEGLYR

-718 GDEVAIED
+718 GEEVAIED
-726 LPTDERL
+726 LPTDDRL
-733 TSLFALLRGSVN
+733 TSLFALLRGTVH

>member
-1 MTRLRS
+1 M
-7 LCRSAST
+7 
-14 LVFRVSSARN
+14 
-24 VEGFFVDIHAP
+24 DIHAP
-35 ASDNIDELRRVADA
+35 ASDNIDELRRIADA

-80 PLDESSSVGDVHS
+80 PLDESSTVGDVHE

-140 RKGSCDQVDRY
+140 RKGACDQVDRY
-151 VAPRMIDG
+151 VPPRMIDG
-159 ELIGCATFDVPHWLP
+159 ELVGRATFDVPHWLP

-263 PLETSPYLPV
+263 PLENSPYLPV

-283 HPESIEEYAS
+283 RPESIEEYAS
-293 LPQASRAA
+293 MPEGWRED
-301 IEQLRDETRQ
+301 IELFRDETRQ
-311 FATRE
+311 FAIRE

-327 KRKALEAIFAAP
+327 KRKALEVIFAAP

-387 RVELERLELADRVD
+387 RVELERLELAERVD

-408 VAAQQLEHAQH
+408 VAAEQLEHAQH

-437 VHPYGSEKWSRPEL
+437 VHGYGSEKWSRPEL

-513 RLWWIPDG
+513 RLWWIPEG

-535 AMMGII
+535 AMMGVI

-639 DRLELEQVSA
+639 DRLELEQINA
-649 RLLEYGCIDGAEPSE
+649 RLLEYGCVDGAQPSE
-664 REIVEGLYR
+664 RETVEGLYR
-673 YVAKTP
+673 YVARTP

-718 GDEVAIED
+718 GDEVAIEE

>member
-1 MTRLRS
+1 M
-7 LCRSAST
+7 
-14 LVFRVSSARN
+14 
-24 VEGFFVDIHAP
+24 DIHAP
-35 ASDNIDELRRVADA
+35 ASDNIDELRRIADA

-80 PLDESSSVGDVHS
+80 PLDESSTVGDVHE

-140 RKGSCDQVDRY
+140 RKGACDQVDRY
-151 VAPRMIDG
+151 VPPRMIDG
-159 ELIGCATFDVPHWLP
+159 ELVGRATFDVPHWLP

-263 PLETSPYLPV
+263 PLENSPYLPV

-283 HPESIEEYAS
+283 RPESIEEYAS
-293 LPQASRAA
+293 MPEGWRED
-301 IEQLRDETRQ
+301 IELFRDETRQ
-311 FATRE
+311 FAIRE

-327 KRKALEAIFAAP
+327 KRKALEVIFAAP

-387 RVELERLELADRVD
+387 RVELERLELAERVD

-408 VAAQQLEHAQH
+408 VAAEQLEHAQH

-437 VHPYGSEKWSRPEL
+437 VHGYGSEKWSRPEL

-468 GQNWSQ
+468 GQNWSH

-521 CAATEGTYVYYDHE
+521 RAATEGTYVYYDHE
-535 AMMGII
+535 AMMGVI

-639 DRLELEQVSA
+639 DRLELEQVGA
-649 RLLEYGCIDGAEPSE
+649 RLHEYGCIDGAEPSE
-664 REIVEGLYR
+664 RETVEGLYR

-718 GDEVAIED
+718 GEEVAIED

-733 TSLFALLRGSVN
+733 TSLFALLRGAVR

>member
-1 MTRLRS
+1 M
-7 LCRSAST
+7 
-14 LVFRVSSARN
+14 
-24 VEGFFVDIHAP
+24 DIHAP

-80 PLDESSSVGDVHS
+80 PLDESSTVGDVHE
-93 ALRLTEEREWRR
+93 AQRLTEESEWRR

-140 RKGSCDQVDRY
+140 RKGPCDQVDRY

-159 ELIGCATFDVPHWLP
+159 ELVGRATFDVPHWLP

-223 SASSWGIGDATDL
+223 SASSWGIGDAADL

-251 LINPVHASQPVS
+251 LVNPVHASQPVS

-283 HPESIEEYAS
+283 RPENIEEYAS
-293 LPQASRAA
+293 LPQASRVT

-311 FATRE
+311 FATRD
-316 DLIDRDRSWEA
+316 DLIDRDCSWEA
-327 KRKALEAIFAAP
+327 KSKALEIIFAAP

-408 VAAQQLEHAQH
+408 VAAEQLEHAQH

-427 IGIMA
+427 IGVMA

-535 AMMGII
+535 AMMGVI

>member
-1 MTRLRS
+1 M
-7 LCRSAST
+7 
-14 LVFRVSSARN
+14 
-24 VEGFFVDIHAP
+24 DIHAP
-35 ASDNIDELRRVADA
+35 ASDNIDELRRIADA
-49 NGVATGFW
+49 NGIATGFW
-57 DWYGN
+57 NWYGD

-80 PLDESSSVGDVHS
+80 PLDESSTVGDVHEVQ
-93 ALRLTEEREWRR
+93 RLTEEREWRR

-140 RKGSCDQVDRY
+140 RKGACDQVDRY
-151 VAPRMIDG
+151 VPPRMIDG
-159 ELIGCATFDVPHWLP
+159 ELVGRATFDVPHWLP

-223 SASSWGIGDATDL
+223 SASSWGIGDAADL

-251 LINPVHASQPVS
+251 LVNPVHASQPVS

-283 HPESIEEYAS
+283 RPESIEEYAS
-293 LPQASRAA
+293 LPQASREA

-327 KRKALEAIFAAP
+327 KREALEVIFAAP

-347 LDRFIE
+347 LDCFIE

-408 VAAQQLEHAQH
+408 VAAEQLEHAQH

-427 IGIMA
+427 IGVMA

-535 AMMGII
+535 AMMGVI

-618 QTTLRSELGL
+618 QTMLRSELGL

-639 DRLELEQVSA
+639 DRLELEQMGA
-649 RLLEYGCIDGAEPSE
+649 RLHEYGCIDGAEPSE
-664 REIVEGLYR
+664 RETVEGLYR

-718 GDEVAIED
+718 GEEVAIED

-733 TSLFALLRGSVN
+733 TSLFALLRGTVH

>member
-1 MTRLRS
+1 M
-7 LCRSAST
+7 
-14 LVFRVSSARN
+14 
-24 VEGFFVDIHAP
+24 DIHAP

-80 PLDESSSVGDVHS
+80 PLDESSTVGDVHE

-159 ELIGCATFDVPHWLP
+159 ELVGRATFDVPHWLP

-263 PLETSPYLPV
+263 
-273 SRRWLNPIYI
+273 RRWLNPIYI
-283 HPESIEEYAS
+283 RPESIEEYAS

-311 FATRE
+311 FAIRE

-387 RVELERLELADRVD
+387 RVEMERLELADRVD

-408 VAAQQLEHAQH
+408 VASEQLEHAQQ

-437 VHPYGSEKWSRPEL
+437 VHGYGSEKWSRPEL

-535 AMMGII
+535 AMMGVI

-639 DRLELEQVSA
+639 DRLELEQMGA
-649 RLLEYGCIDGAEPSE
+649 RLHEYGCIDGAEPSE
-664 REIVEGLYR
+664 RETVEGLYR

-699 PGTGADQYPNWC
+699 PGTGADLYPNWC

-718 GDEVAIED
+718 GEEVAIED

-733 TSLFALLRGSVN
+733 TSLFALLRGTVH

>member
-1 MTRLRS
+1 M
-7 LCRSAST
+7 
-14 LVFRVSSARN
+14 
-24 VEGFFVDIHAP
+24 DIHAP
-35 ASDNIDELRRVADA
+35 ASDNIDELRRIADA

-80 PLDESSSVGDVHS
+80 PLDESSTVGDVHE
-93 ALRLTEEREWRR
+93 AMRLTEEREWRR

-140 RKGSCDQVDRY
+140 RKGACDQVDRY
-151 VAPRMIDG
+151 VAPRMING
-159 ELIGCATFDVPHWLP
+159 ELVGRATFDVPHWLP

-205 LESSRRVWGVNA
+205 LDSSRRVWGVNA

-223 SASSWGIGDATDL
+223 SASSWGIGDASDL

-263 PLETSPYLPV
+263 PLENSPYLPV

-283 HPESIEEYAS
+283 RPESIEEYAS

-316 DLIDRDRSWEA
+316 DLIDRDCSWEA
-327 KRKALEAIFAAP
+327 KRKALEAIFAVP

-347 LDRFIE
+347 LDCFIE

-387 RVELERLELADRVD
+387 RVELERLELAERVD

-408 VAAQQLEHAQH
+408 VVAEQLEHAQH

-521 CAATEGTYVYYDHE
+521 RAATEGTYVYYDHE
-535 AMMGII
+535 AMMGVI

-578 VWFEKEGG
+578 VWFEKEGS

-639 DRLELEQVSA
+639 DRLELEQVGV
-649 RLLEYGCIDGAEPSE
+649 RLHEYGCIDGAEPSE
-664 REIVEGLYR
+664 RETVEGLYR

-718 GDEVAIED
+718 GEEVAIED
-726 LPTDERL
+726 LPTDDRL
-733 TSLFALLRGSVN
+733 TSLFALLRGTVH

>member
-1 MTRLRS
+1 M
-7 LCRSAST
+7 
-14 LVFRVSSARN
+14 
-24 VEGFFVDIHAP
+24 DIHAP
-35 ASDNIDELRRVADA
+35 ASDNIDELRRIADA

-80 PLDESSSVGDVHS
+80 PLDESSTVGDVHE
-93 ALRLTEEREWRR
+93 AMRLTEEREWRR

-140 RKGSCDQVDRY
+140 RKGACDQVDRY

-159 ELIGCATFDVPHWLP
+159 ELVGRATFDVPHWLP

-223 SASSWGIGDATDL
+223 SASSWGIGDASDL

-263 PLETSPYLPV
+263 PLENSPYLPV

-283 HPESIEEYAS
+283 RPESIEEYAF

-301 IEQLRDETRQ
+301 IEQLSDETRQ

-327 KRKALEAIFAAP
+327 KRKALEAIFAVP

-347 LDRFIE
+347 LDCFIE

-387 RVELERLELADRVD
+387 RVELERLELAERVD

-408 VAAQQLEHAQH
+408 VVAEQLEHAQH

-474 PPWSPRSLAES
+474 PPWSPRSLADS

-521 CAATEGTYVYYDHE
+521 RAATEGTYVYYDHE
-535 AMMGII
+535 AMMGVI

-578 VWFEKEGG
+578 VWFEKEGS

-618 QTTLRSELGL
+618 QTTLRSQLGL

-639 DRLELEQVSA
+639 DRLELEQVGA
-649 RLLEYGCIDGAEPSE
+649 RLHEYGCIDGAEPSE
-664 REIVEGLYR
+664 RETVEGLYR

-718 GDEVAIED
+718 GEEVAIED

-733 TSLFALLRGSVN
+733 TSLFALLSGTVR

>member
-1 MTRLRS
+1 M
-7 LCRSAST
+7 
-14 LVFRVSSARN
+14 
-24 VEGFFVDIHAP
+24 DIHAP
-35 ASDNIDELRRVADA
+35 ASDNIDELRRIADA

-80 PLDESSSVGDVHS
+80 PLDESSTVGDVHE
-93 ALRLTEEREWRR
+93 AMRLTEEREWRR

-140 RKGSCDQVDRY
+140 RKGACDQVDRY
-151 VAPRMIDG
+151 IAPRMIDG
-159 ELIGCATFDVPHWLP
+159 ELVGRATFDVPHWLP

-205 LESSRRVWGVNA
+205 LDSSRRVWGVNA

-223 SASSWGIGDATDL
+223 SASSWGIGDASDL

-263 PLETSPYLPV
+263 PLENSPYLPV

-283 HPESIEEYAS
+283 RPESIEEYAS

-316 DLIDRDRSWEA
+316 DLIDRDCSWEA
-327 KRKALEAIFAAP
+327 KRKALEAIFAVP

-347 LDRFIE
+347 LDCFIE

-359 SNYALWCALVE
+359 SNYARWCALVE

-387 RVELERLELADRVD
+387 RVELERLELAERVD

-408 VAAQQLEHAQH
+408 VVAEQLEHAQH

-474 PPWSPRSLAES
+474 PPWSPRSLADS

-521 CAATEGTYVYYDHE
+521 RAATEGTYVYYDHE
-535 AMMGII
+535 AMMGVI

-578 VWFEKEGG
+578 VWFEKEGS

-639 DRLELEQVSA
+639 DRLELEQVGV
-649 RLLEYGCIDGAEPSE
+649 RLHEYGCIDGAEPSE
-664 REIVEGLYR
+664 RETVEGLYR

-718 GDEVAIED
+718 GEEVAIED
-726 LPTDERL
+726 LPTDDRL
-733 TSLFALLRGSVN
+733 TSLFALLRGTVH

>member
-1 MTRLRS
+1 M
-7 LCRSAST
+7 
-14 LVFRVSSARN
+14 
-24 VEGFFVDIHAP
+24 DIHAP
-35 ASDNIDELRRVADA
+35 ASDNIDELRRIADA

-80 PLDESSSVGDVHS
+80 PLDESSTVGDVHE

-140 RKGSCDQVDRY
+140 RKGACDQVDRY
-151 VAPRMIDG
+151 VPPRMIDG
-159 ELIGCATFDVPHWLP
+159 ELVGRATFDVPHWLP

-263 PLETSPYLPV
+263 PLENSPYLPV

-283 HPESIEEYAS
+283 RPESIEEYAS
-293 LPQASRAA
+293 MPEGWRED
-301 IEQLRDETRQ
+301 IELFRDETRQ
-311 FATRE
+311 FAIRE

-327 KRKALEAIFAAP
+327 KRKALEVIFAAP

-387 RVELERLELADRVD
+387 RVELERLELAERVD

-408 VAAQQLEHAQH
+408 VAAEQLEHAQH

-474 PPWSPRSLAES
+474 PPWSPRSLADS

-521 CAATEGTYVYYDHE
+521 RAATEGTYVYYDHE
-535 AMMGII
+535 AMMGVI

-578 VWFEKEGG
+578 VWFEKEGS

-639 DRLELEQVSA
+639 DRLELEQVGV
-649 RLLEYGCIDGAEPSE
+649 RLHEYGCIDGAEPSE
-664 REIVEGLYR
+664 RETVEGLYR

-718 GDEVAIED
+718 GEEVAIED
-726 LPTDERL
+726 LPTDDRL
-733 TSLFALLRGSVN
+733 TSLFALLRGTVH

>member
-1 MTRLRS
+1 M
-7 LCRSAST
+7 
-14 LVFRVSSARN
+14 
-24 VEGFFVDIHAP
+24 DIHAP
-35 ASDNIDELRRVADA
+35 ASDNIDELRRIADA
-49 NGVATGFW
+49 NGIATGFW
-57 DWYGN
+57 NWYGN

-80 PLDESSSVGDVHS
+80 PLNESSTVGDVYE
-93 ALRLTEEREWRR
+93 AQRLTEEREWRR

-140 RKGSCDQVDRY
+140 RKGACDQVDRY
-151 VAPRMIDG
+151 VPPRMIDG
-159 ELIGCATFDVPHWLP
+159 ELVGRATFDVPHWLP

-223 SASSWGIGDATDL
+223 SASSWGIGDAADL

-251 LINPVHASQPVS
+251 LVNPVHASQPVS

-283 HPESIEEYAS
+283 RPESIEEYAS

-301 IEQLRDETRQ
+301 IERLSDETRQ

-327 KRKALEAIFAAP
+327 KREALEVIFAAP

-408 VAAQQLEHAQH
+408 VAAEQLEHAQH

-535 AMMGII
+535 AMMGVI

-639 DRLELEQVSA
+639 DRLELEQMNA
-649 RLLEYGCIDGAEPSE
+649 RLLEYGCVDGAQPSE
-664 REIVEGLYR
+664 RETVEGLYR
-673 YVAKTP
+673 YVAQTP

-699 PGTGADQYPNWC
+699 PGTGADLYPNWC
-711 VPLCDSD
+711 VPLCDSN
-718 GDEVAIED
+718 GDEVSIEE

>member
-1 MTRLRS
+1 M
-7 LCRSAST
+7 
-14 LVFRVSSARN
+14 
-24 VEGFFVDIHAP
+24 DIHAP

-57 DWYGN
+57 DWYGS

-80 PLDESSSVGDVHS
+80 PLDESSTVGDVHE
-93 ALRLTEEREWRR
+93 AQRLTEEREWRR

-140 RKGSCDQVDRY
+140 RKGPCDQVDRY

-159 ELIGCATFDVPHWLP
+159 ELVGRATFDVPHWLP

-223 SASSWGIGDATDL
+223 SASSWGIGDAADL

-251 LINPVHASQPVS
+251 LVNPVHASQPVS

-283 HPESIEEYAS
+283 RPESIEEYAS
-293 LPQASRAA
+293 LPQASRVT

-311 FATRE
+311 FATRD
-316 DLIDRDRSWEA
+316 DLIDRDCSWEA
-327 KRKALEAIFAAP
+327 KSKALEIIFAAP

-408 VAAQQLEHAQH
+408 VAAEQLEHAQH

-535 AMMGII
+535 AMMGVI